1 MPGYMAG
8 IVWDFSEFKKTGRI
22 ALNKISSSPPPVDV
36 DQLAK
41 EALEDP
47 GSTPAGA
54 DKPAKEALM
63 PDRDTQAENVTKKS

>member
-8 IVWDFSEFKKTGRI
+8 VVWDFSEFKKTGRI
-22 ALNKISSSPPPVDV
+22 VLEKISSSPPPVDV

-47 GSTPAGA
+47 RDDDTAAASSHTDTNNSEKTKS
-54 DKPAKEALM
+54 DKPA
-63 PDRDTQAENVTKKS
+63 